1 MFCWVVGLNPDQEML
16 ITSFDKSA
24 PGVTVAERPPVPVAV
39 AGLRGAGSADTELAA
54 PNDARLAKE
63 KAANINAQAR
73 RRRSPIWGSDFEASV
88 TSNFPFTQDWRQTT
102 RHIGDLS
109 GMTSS

>member
-1 MFCWVVGLNPDQEML
+1 ML
-16 ITSFDKSA
+16 TTSFDKST
-24 PGVTVAERPPVPVAV
+24 PGATVAERPPVPDAV
-39 AGLRGAGSADTELAA
+39 TGLRGAGSANAESAA
-54 PNDARLAKE
+54 PNEVRLTKE
-63 KAANINAQAR
+63 KTANINAHR
-73 RRRSPIWGSDFEASV
+73 RRKRSLIWGSDFEASV

>member
-1 MFCWVVGLNPDQEML
+1 ML

-39 AGLRGAGSADTELAA
+39 AGLRGAGSANAELDGPTE
-54 PNDARLAKE
+54 ARVAKE

-88 TSNFPFTQDWRQTT
+88 TSNFPFTQDWCQTT
-102 RHIGDLS
+102 RHIGDLA
-109 GMTSS
+109 GMKSS

>member
-1 MFCWVVGLNPDQEML
+1 ML

-39 AGLRGAGSADTELAA
+39 AGLRGAGSADTELAE
-54 PNDARLAKE
+54 PTEARVAKE

-109 GMTSS
+109 DMTSS